1 MKIPSVIE
9 SELNRLELGNNL
21 TLKEQNTSFEVI
33 RPIMRGLVN
42 EVGTAIRNH
51 NGYIY
56 IPVLGKKLET
66 LETA

>member
-1 MKIPSVIE
+1 
-9 SELNRLELGNNL
+9 
-21 TLKEQNTSFEVI
+21 
-33 RPIMRGLVN
+33 MRGLLN

-56 IPVLGKKLET
+56 IPDLGKKLEA

>member
-1 MKIPSVIE
+1 MHYI
-9 SELNRLELGNNL
+9 NNL
-21 TLKEQNTSFEVI
+21 YNFL
-33 RPIMRGLVN
+33 RGLVN

-56 IPVLGKKLET
+56 IPDLGKKLEA